1 MAMTNLER
9 AIIARVTLDAFIA
22 QTDDDGIESTIT
34 DLVADLGHL
43 CDLKKLNFQ
52 TLVARAVNH
61 WEVERTEA
69 GGNNPRRM
77 KAVGVVS

>member
-1 MAMTNLER
+1 MHRENLKR

-22 QTDDDGIESTIT
+22 QTDDDGIESAIT

-52 TLVARAVNH
+52 TLVARAINH
-61 WEVERTEA
+61 WKDEQA
-69 GGNNPRRM
+69 DPHSNKPRRI
-77 KAVGVVS
+77 VGDKVAP